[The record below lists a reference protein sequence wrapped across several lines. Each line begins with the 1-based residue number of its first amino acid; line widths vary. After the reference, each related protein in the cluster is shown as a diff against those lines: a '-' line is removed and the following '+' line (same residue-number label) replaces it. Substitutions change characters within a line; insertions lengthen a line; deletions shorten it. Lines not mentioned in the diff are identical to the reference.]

1 MNNLGFKA
9 RRKSISLTA
18 LIDVV
23 FILLMFF
30 MLTSS
35 FQHFNTVEISQSP
48 GGGTSLEEAKPHFL
62 LLYADGSVRW
72 SEDTARWPL
81 ARVNGAFMAPA
92 REATSMTLIPEHAV
106 TVQQMITALEKVKAL
121 GFDSAQLAEGVEKH
135 D

>member
-35 FQHFNTVEISQSP
+35 FQHFNTVEISQSSS
-48 GGGTSLEEAKPHFL
+48 GGSAVEESKPRFL
-62 LLYADGSVRW
+62 LLYAEGSVRW
-72 SEDTARWPL
+72 SNETARWPL

-92 REATSMTLIPEHAV
+92 RDATSLTLIPEHNV

-121 GFDSAQLAEGVEKH
+121 GFETAQLAEGVEKH

>member
-1 MNNLGFKA
+1 VNNLGFKA

-35 FQHFNTVEISQSP
+35 FQHFNTVELSQSS
-48 GGGTSLEEAKPHFL
+48 GESNSAQEAEPQFL

-72 SEDTARWPL
+72 SNETAQWPL
-81 ARVNGAFMAPA
+81 TRVNGAFMAPA
-92 REATSMTLIPEHAV
+92 REASSMTLIPEHDV
-106 TVQQMITALEKVKAL
+106 TVQQMITALEKVKSL

>member
-35 FQHFNTVEISQSP
+35 FQHFNTVELSQSS
-48 GGGTSLEEAKPHFL
+48 GGGSAVEESKPRFL

-72 SEDTARWPL
+72 SEDTVQWPL

-92 REATSMTLIPEHAV
+92 REATSMTLIPEHKV
-106 TVQQMITALEKVKAL
+106 SVQQIITALEKVQAL
-121 GFDSAQLAEGVEKH
+121 GFESVQLAEGVEKH